1 MAVGDLF
8 LLSSFLF
15 VALVVLVWLAKPVG
29 TAGGR
34 RWRRALAS
42 REAL

>member
-15 VALVVLVWLAKPVG
+15 VALMLLVWLAKPVG
-29 TAGGR
+29 TASVDAAG
-34 RWRRALAS
+34 AH
-42 REAL
+42 